1 VPEQASVKVE
11 VYDVLGRSVKTLLS
25 GDMQAGYHSA
35 LWDGTNGSGAL
46 VGSGVYY
53 YRIEATGV
61 SGQTFVNGR
70 KMMLLK

>member
-1 VPEQASVKVE
+1 ME
-11 VYDVLGRSVKTLLS
+11 VFDVLGRSVKTLLS
-25 GDMQAGYHSA
+25 GDLQAGYHSA

-61 SGQTFVNGR
+61 SGQKFVNSR
-70 KMMLLK
+70 KLMLVK